1 MALNL
6 ILSGDT
12 METALSELEARQY
25 SPLTLAFLGD
35 SVYEILV
42 REALVREANTSVK
55 QLHSTKIQYVCAGF
69 QAKAVNMLLPFL
81 TDEEQAVYHRGRNAG
96 GTPSKNAD
104 PADYRKAT
112 GFEALFGYLQLMGQ
126 QDRIQTL
133 FTSVWNMR
141 TDILNHP

>member
-1 MALNL
+1 
-6 ILSGDT
+6 
-12 METALSELEARQY
+12 METVLSELEARQY

-42 REALVREANTSVK
+42 REALVRMANTPVK
-55 QLHSTKIQYVCAGF
+55 RLHNAKIQYVCAGF
-69 QAKAVNMLLPFL
+69 QAKAIDLLLPLL
-81 TDEEQAVYHRGRNAG
+81 TDEELAVYHRGRNAG

-133 FTSVWNMR
+133 FLSTWDKR
-141 TDILNHP
+141 EDILNNL